1 MVWSFIIFVISLILR
16 LGVDR
21 LALKYDFMSTWGKPF
36 DYVVLGTLLLFVVF
50 ALIAI
55 IKAIFKK

>member
-36 DYVVLGTLLLFVVF
+36 DSIVLGTLLLFVLF
-50 ALIAI
+50 TLIAV
-55 IKAIFKK
+55 IKAFKK